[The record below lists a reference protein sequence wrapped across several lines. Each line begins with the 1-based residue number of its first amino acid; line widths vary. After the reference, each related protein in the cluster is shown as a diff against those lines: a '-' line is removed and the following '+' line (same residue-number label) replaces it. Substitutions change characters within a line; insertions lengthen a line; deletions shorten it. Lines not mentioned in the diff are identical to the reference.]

1 MLDIRTAML
10 ECRTL
15 YRLVRAVRGVAWD
28 LFERECFEFPKN
40 TSLSFPATCLQ
51 HDDDDCF
58 YYHSWRHNGAITLA
72 TLSSFLT
79 ELHIVSGV
87 VCVVCVNWP
96 FFAGVLHVLCGF
108 VYTCMPFASCI
119 LTFMYNRIK
128 PTHAHR
134 QYNMHICM
142 HTHMPLCTNI
152 HICIYTYI

>member
-28 LFERECFEFPKN
+28 LFERECFESPKN

-87 VCVVCVNWP
+87 VCVVCVN
-96 FFAGVLHVLCGF
+96 
-108 VYTCMPFASCI
+108 
-119 LTFMYNRIK
+119 
-128 PTHAHR
+128 
-134 QYNMHICM
+134 
-142 HTHMPLCTNI
+142 
-152 HICIYTYI
+152 